1 MWEDVEKQENFPVSA
16 GFVITTQWCKSKS
29 ITTQPPHSYMVEEGA
44 YGQTPNLDR
53 RKTLVPATKK
63 FSQSGTYFF
72 TFFSILQQIIRK

>member
-1 MWEDVEKQENFPVSA
+1 MLKNRKIFLSVLGLYSQPL
-16 GFVITTQWCKSKS
+16 GCKSKS
-29 ITTQPPHSYMVEEGA
+29 ITTQPPHSYMVEEEA

-63 FSQSGTYFF
+63 FSQNGTYFF

>member
-1 MWEDVEKQENFPVSA
+1 MLKNRKIFLSVLGLYSQPL
-16 GFVITTQWCKSKS
+16 GCKSKS

-63 FSQSGTYFF
+63 FSQNDTYFF
-72 TFFSILQQIIRK
+72 TFISIVQQIIRK